1 MYFIAKHESGVYMNR
16 FINVNLVIAAQ
27 MTTPAENPLVT
38 DTSRMMDVWFG
49 GSAVRKQ
56 LFRKVTKGEQ
66 EFMVETLKGRG
77 FIQSGNLLVDPAF
90 VMFAEME
97 NQFLGG
103 IITIGF
109 GENGKPVELKL
120 GGKAFNELCNRLS
133 SPQGGGGALG

>member
-1 MYFIAKHESGVYMNR
+1 MNR

-49 GSAVRKQ
+49 GSAVKKQ

-66 EFMVETLKGRG
+66 EFMIETLKERG
-77 FIQSGNLLVDPAF
+77 FIQSGNLLIDPAA
-90 VMFAEME
+90 VLFAEME

-103 IITIGF
+103 IVTIGF
-109 GENGKPVELKL
+109 QDNGNPVELKL
-120 GGKAFNELCNRLS
+120 GGKAFNELCGKLS
-133 SPQGGGGALG
+133 APHGSGAAG

>member
-1 MYFIAKHESGVYMNR
+1 MNR

-27 MTTPAENPLVT
+27 MTTPADNPLVT
-38 DTSRMMDVWFG
+38 DNSRFMDIWFG
-49 GSAVRKQ
+49 GSSVRKQ
-56 LFRKVTKGEQ
+56 MFKKVTLEEQ
-66 EFMVETLKGRG
+66 DFIIEALKTRG

-90 VMFAEME
+90 VLFAEME

-120 GGKAFNELCNRLS
+120 GGKAFNELCGRLS
-133 SPQGGGGALG
+133 SPNGGGAVS